1 MKTEST
7 QGSNDNPL
15 VTSTINFTSEKIKD
29 KPDTSNW
36 PNSTELSAAAHEY
49 TKRMEETY
57 HNKISQGL
65 FSCIYGAYIDGFL
78 AGLLYNKK

>member
-1 MKTEST
+1 
-7 QGSNDNPL
+7 
-15 VTSTINFTSEKIKD
+15 
-29 KPDTSNW
+29 
-36 PNSTELSAAAHEY
+36 
-49 TKRMEETY
+49 MEETY